1 MPKVSEYS
9 DEDIVGA
16 IESLTAQGKRVSVAS
31 IAELTPVNRNRIQR
45 IMTAWQKG
53 KLNSTAKIVDI
64 PESALAAFQ
73 GLLRQVIV
81 QARESAIVEFR
92 SQLEDAIA
100 LQTDIANGRDA
111 ALHDIEELKKAKEE
125 AEKRVI
131 VAQAS
136 AEESIRQSEQLR
148 LEAKEAEDRAARAE
162 ERVKMSDDLAQR
174 TLAKVELAEKKAED
188 ALQEVLTVKQDAAHA
203 NAIAKNEKDAR
214 ERAELA
220 YERAEE
226 SLRECSAATAAATAK
241 AESLAQQL
249 ADAIQR
255 AERAEAK
262 NADILKDM
270 SVLRGELSGLK
281 ERYDHTQESLR
292 KAEAAVARLQAEA
305 EATNSAAARV
315 VTREEQKE

>member
-148 LEAKEAEDRAARAE
+148 LEVKEAEDRAARAE

-226 SLRECSAATAAATAK
+226 SLRGCSAATAAATAK

-315 VTREEQKE
+315 VTSEEQKE